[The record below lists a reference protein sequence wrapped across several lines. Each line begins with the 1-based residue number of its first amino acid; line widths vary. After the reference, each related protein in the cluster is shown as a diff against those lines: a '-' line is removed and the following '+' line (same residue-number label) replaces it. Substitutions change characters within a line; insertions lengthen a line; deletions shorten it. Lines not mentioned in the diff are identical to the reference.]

1 MAFDPQSLQP
11 AQIFSSHP
19 ATCGEEEK
27 VLVIKPGELFMVF
40 TISEY
45 KKKLLKALADKGN
58 RKDTALIYRYLT
70 ALVNYASGDHATPKD
85 AVMIKDLFTISKLK
99 AKDVQK
105 NFGEL
110 IAPIFAT
117 RWVAPFVDKKN
128 AVMSG
133 STLRSAYGQPG
144 AKLTKI
150 VFPKRQNYELF
161 DFFICDGY
169 KFGFSVK
176 ALKGGSNT
184 LSSVDIMDRLTRTS
198 QKVRANLAKKYP
210 VEFAVIQALGSNHPG
225 MKSSM
230 RYGPPVAFAYLL
242 KKNKIAAKPPAWN
255 TMWGKEPAGYS
266 SKTIKNIF
274 QGIDFVT
281 LAQKIDASKLE
292 TPLAK
297 ALNGFPMIYD
307 ACFDFL
313 LYHGLPRT
321 DESANF
327 LQWKAGKKGKI
338 LEVGHLVSA
347 MIQFICDIPLNFND
361 FMRYLF
367 SDLNIVKIGINNV
380 GLPTFLMVITIPSA
394 KKIAEKLDEL
404 VADIHTEKDFTFRY
418 KTSWGR
424 VNDVL
429 GVKL

>member
-40 TISEY
+40 TIADY
-45 KKKLLKALADKGN
+45 KKKLLAALAAKGKKN
-58 RKDTALIYRYLT
+58 HAPIYKYLT
-70 ALVNYASGDHATPKD
+70 ALVNYGTGVNATPKD
-85 AVMIKDLFTISKLK
+85 AETIAALFMLSKLK

-105 NFGEL
+105 NFGEV
-110 IAPIFAT
+110 IAPLFAE
-117 RWVAPFVDKKN
+117 RWVAPFVHKEN

-133 STLRSAYGQPG
+133 STLRSAYGKSG
-144 AKLTKI
+144 AMLTKI

-184 LSSVDIMDRLTRTS
+184 LSSVDIMNRLLKVS
-198 QKVRANLAKKYP
+198 SKVRANLKKKYP
-210 VEFAVIQALGSNHPG
+210 VEFAVIQALGSKHPG

-242 KKNKIAAKPPAWN
+242 KEGKIKGSPPDWN
-255 TMWGKEPAGYS
+255 TKWGKEPAGYS

-274 QGIDFVT
+274 QGIDFGT

-297 ALNGFPMIYD
+297 ALNGCPMIYD

-321 DESANF
+321 AESANF

-347 MIQFICDIPLNFND
+347 MIQFICGIPLNFND

-367 SDLNIVKIGINNV
+367 SDLNIVKIGINDV

-394 KKIAEKLDEL
+394 KKIATQLHEL
-404 VADIHTEKDFTFRY
+404 VTDIHTEKDFTFRY
-418 KTSWGR
+418 KTSWGN

-429 GVKL
+429 GVGL